1 MNHSRWC
8 GQSSITGN
16 KNTYALIWLVL
27 LIIPALVDS
36 YERKP
41 CTHSIRPQF
50 QFPDCYV
57 PDLNP
62 SQLLSSASFLLS
74 HDSATGYFQKGF
86 PSSVISLYAKNQI
99 GTVYDQ
105 LNDGARALDVRPKLL
120 HNGTVVLQHG
130 AITIPVS
137 LERLVMD
144 ALKWCTENPDELVLI
159 FHSNMAYE
167 FSNVTNDGG
176 ESALTALSQ
185 VYETLGVPYVECG
198 DVYGLTVE
206 ETMELAVLPNNGG
219 YLLALDRHDFYSSF
233 CGKMNW
239 VKDQLVTCYPN
250 GTLPCTNKNS
260 PVFDELREYILA
272 SANNQPSDDFNTLG
286 PPASLDTYP
295 FNEIQALWQVD
306 GHSAAMGISKLSSL
320 IDDNTKSQINAKL
333 VDMIYEQGEFQ
344 ATSTISL
351 LAVDHVRLNGNAL
364 LSVLRTAC
372 GQSDL
377 DECGEQ
383 ISKPRMQRKP
393 MSTLSFFVTVAVYAA
408 FFVWMSVLAR
418 HYFQYYQHEKQMK
431 RMEQDIKVVGQHLK
445 AALGGGG
452 EFA

>member
-1 MNHSRWC
+1 MKP
-8 GQSSITGN
+8 ITG
-16 KNTYALIWLVL
+16 TYAVIWLV
-27 LIIPALVDS
+27 IALVYS

-41 CTHSIRPQF
+41 CTHSIRHQF

-57 PDLNP
+57 PDLDP
-62 SQLLSSASFLLS
+62 SQLLSSASFLFS
-74 HDSATGYFQKGF
+74 HDSATGYLQKGF

-99 GTVYDQ
+99 GTVYHQ

-120 HNGTVVLQHG
+120 HNGTVVLHHG

-144 ALKWCTENPDELVLI
+144 ALTWCTDNPDELVLI
-159 FHSNMAYE
+159 LHSNMAYE

-185 VYETLGVPYVECG
+185 VYEALGVPYVECG

-206 ETMELAVLPNNGG
+206 DTMELAVLPNGG

-239 VKDQLVTCYPN
+239 VKDQVVTCYPN
-250 GTLPCTNKNS
+250 GTLPCTKKNS
-260 PVFDELREYILA
+260 PVFEDLREYMLA
-272 SANNQPSDDFNTLG
+272 STNAEPSDDSSTLG
-286 PPASLDTYP
+286 PPASLDMYP

-306 GHSAAMGISKLSSL
+306 GHSAAMGITKLSSL
-320 IDDNTKSQINAKL
+320 IDDNTKSHINAKL
-333 VDMIYEQGEFQ
+333 VDMVYEGDFQ
-344 ATSTISL
+344 AISL
-351 LAVDHVRLNGNAL
+351 LAVDHVQLNGNAL
-364 LSVLRTAC
+364 LSVLRTTC
-372 GQSDL
+372 GQSGL

-383 ISKPRMQRKP
+383 ISKPQMQRKP
-393 MSTLSFFVTVAVYAA
+393 MSTLSFFVTVAVYLA

-431 RMEQDIKVVGQHLK
+431 RMEQDIKVVEQHLK
-445 AALGGGG
+445 AALGSG